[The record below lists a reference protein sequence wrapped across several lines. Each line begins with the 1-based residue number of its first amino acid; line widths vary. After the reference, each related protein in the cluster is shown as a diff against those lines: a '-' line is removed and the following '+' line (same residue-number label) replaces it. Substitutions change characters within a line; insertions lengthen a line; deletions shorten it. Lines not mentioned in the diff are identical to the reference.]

1 MERVIKSSQGWRVG
15 WDATA
20 SDYPALVGN
29 EDWSLELTHA
39 EWQDFC
45 RLLAQLVDTIAAMQT
60 ELMDEEAIAI
70 EVESN
75 LLWLEAE
82 GDPHSYTLHLILLT
96 GRRAEGSWV
105 ATAVPELWQA
115 VQAIQVF

>member
-1 MERVIKSSQGWRVG
+1 MQRVIKSGAGWRVG
-15 WDATA
+15 WDPSA
-20 SDYPALVGN
+20 STYPALVGN
-29 EDWSLELTHA
+29 EDWSLELTHL

-45 RLLAQLVDTIAAMQT
+45 RLFAQLVDTITAMQA

-70 EVESN
+70 EVESDH
-75 LLWLEAE
+75 LWLEAE
-82 GDPHSYTLHLILLT
+82 GYPHAYSLHLILLT
-96 GRRAEGSWV
+96 GRRAEGSWG

>member
-1 MERVIKSSQGWRVG
+1 MDRVIKSGQGWRIG
-15 WDATA
+15 WDGAA
-20 SDYPALVGN
+20 STYPALVGN
-29 EDWSLELTHA
+29 EDWSLELTEA

-45 RLLAQLVDTIAAMQT
+45 RLFAQLVETIALMQA

-70 EVESN
+70 EVESD

-82 GDPHSYTLHLILLT
+82 GSPGAYTLHLILLT
-96 GRRAEGSWV
+96 GRRAEGTWA
-105 ATAVPELWQA
+105 ATAIPDLWRA

>member
-1 MERVIKSSQGWRVG
+1 MDRVIKSGEGWRIG
-15 WDATA
+15 WDGAAAT
-20 SDYPALVGN
+20 YPALVGN
-29 EDWSLELTHA
+29 EDWSLELTAA

-45 RLLAQLVDTIAAMQT
+45 HLLAQLVETIAVMQS

-70 EVESN
+70 EVESD

-82 GDPHSYTLHLILLT
+82 GYPDAYTLHLILLS
-96 GRRAEGSWV
+96 GRRAEGTWG
-105 ATAVPELWQA
+105 ATAISDLWQA